1 MDRKTGLYSK
11 AAQIIRSLPQEK
23 GTAEQM
29 IAAAKKMGVKDAELA
44 HARPPTGK
52 ITREELAQHF
62 ESRLPKLRIEQYGD
76 NPSYLSRD
84 ENQRRIALQT
94 SARRG
99 QELTPEEKAEAE
111 RLQYRV
117 SASPN
122 TLTQEDEDT
131 GVEEPLATTY
141 EDYTLP
147 GGKNYRER
155 LLKLDSAGHPA
166 VQIGRNIDSLRRKI
180 DYERPIYGSDDHP
193 VMQANMKRL
202 SELEQEREKAI
213 KDYGPVREGV
223 QNYQSNHWSGH
234 PNVLA
239 HIRLSDREVGMDRDT
254 IRPIAEK
261 LAAGLGIG
269 IRDMASA
276 AASVGVQN
284 KIITPEEAAD
294 LSRFMGWRNGYDQA
308 RGNGKRLLHVEE
320 LQSDWAQ
327 EGRDKGFHDPAN
339 PYEIFETKTGK
350 TVSKHPTYAAMW
362 DAFRSI
368 PEEQAAG
375 LDYGSAMREKPPEAP
390 YVTNTQHWTDLAL
403 KNVLREAAL
412 GNYDG
417 VVFTPGQAQADRYG
431 LEKEVDSIK
440 YWPQDRTLSALQG
453 NSTRIAKQ
461 DVGPEDLPSLIGKE
475 LSEKL
480 LHPSSVRTSE
490 FDGSTYHMLQ
500 GEDMKVGGDGMKG
513 YYDNIVPKSVMNLAR
528 QHDPS
533 IKPAEPMQLPDGY
546 QGFHLPMTDQLKS
559 SILDKGFPAMKRGGR
574 VGFSQGGSADDQ
586 STPTSPAA
594 PAAQGSVP
602 VAGGIRGGTGLFQ
615 AQDEKPLEGLPPS
628 VRIPLTGEVIQ
639 AGPDPRI
646 RAVTRAYMAQSGLPY
661 NPPTKY
667 AKVDPDRARR
677 IADAYEKM
685 PHNPEDPLT
694 KASYDAMIKETL
706 AQYQAAKAAGFK
718 AEFWNPRKEKDPYEA
733 SPRLAVEDVR
743 KNHHM
748 WVYPTLDGYGSGDA
762 ITEEEARRNPM
773 LQLTGETWNGI
784 PVTVNDI
791 FRAVHDYYGHAKEG
805 VGFRHDGEENAWRSH
820 ASMFS
825 PLARLAM
832 TTETRGQ
839 NSWLNFG
846 PHGEKNQTARTEDT
860 VFAPQKMGILPHW
873 VHHEG
878 AEDFMSPQ
886 DISAMARARAKHDDS
901 VSKAL
906 AITRGFTKDGA
917 GAMMRLKP

>member
-11 AAQIIRSLPQEK
+11 AAQIIRSLPQER

-62 ESRLPKLRIEQYGD
+62 ESRLPKLRIDQYGD

-223 QNYQSNHWSGH
+223 QNYQSSHWSGH

-239 HIRLSDREVGMDRDT
+239 HIRLTDREIGPMTSWAEAKKWVEPVMQK
-254 IRPIAEK
+254 IADHMGAQPSE
-261 LAAGLGIG
+261 LGSGAAKY
-269 IRDMASA
+269 A
-276 AASVGVQN
+276 VQN
-284 KIITPEEAAD
+284 GLITPEEAAT
-294 LSRFMGWRNGYDQA
+294 LTQIKGWQNEFTGKK
-308 RGNGKRLLHVEE
+308 GIGKRLLHVEE

-327 EGRDKGFHDPAN
+327 EGRDQGFN
-339 PYEIFETKTGK
+339 TGEATQAYRNYIQGLRDRFRQK
-350 TVSKHPTYAAMW
+350 LSWMGDEDAINKRMDDTRLTAMAEALGEVDQMEKFKRAQNDEMGKVPT
-362 DAFRSI
+362 
-368 PEEQAAG
+368 G
-375 LDYGSAMREKPPEAP
+375 P
-390 YVTNTQHWTDLAL
+390 YVQNTQHWTDLAL

-431 LEKEVDSIK
+431 LEKQLDVLHYDPST
-440 YWPQDRTLSALQG
+440 QTLSG
-453 NSTRIAKQ
+453 GKNGFWPIRVPNVS
-461 DVGPEDLPSLIGKE
+461 PENLKSHIGAEMASRLLDPQNVVTDESGSSYHVLKGDDLKMG
-475 LSEKL
+475 
-480 LHPSSVRTSE
+480 
-490 FDGSTYHMLQ
+490 
-500 GEDMKVGGDGMKG
+500 GEGMKG

-574 VGFSQGGSADDQ
+574 V
-586 STPTSPAA
+586 
-594 PAAQGSVP
+594 
-602 VAGGIRGGTGLFQ
+602 
-615 AQDEKPLEGLPPS
+615 
-628 VRIPLTGEVIQ
+628 
-639 AGPDPRI
+639 
-646 RAVTRAYMAQSGLPY
+646 
-661 NPPTKY
+661 
-667 AKVDPDRARR
+667 
-677 IADAYEKM
+677 DA
-685 PHNPEDPLT
+685 
-694 KASYDAMIKETL
+694 
-706 AQYQAAKAAGFK
+706 
-718 AEFWNPRKEKDPYEA
+718 
-733 SPRLAVEDVR
+733 
-743 KNHHM
+743 
-748 WVYPTLDGYGSGDA
+748 
-762 ITEEEARRNPM
+762 
-773 LQLTGETWNGI
+773 
-784 PVTVNDI
+784 
-791 FRAVHDYYGHAKEG
+791 
-805 VGFRHDGEENAWRSH
+805 
-820 ASMFS
+820 
-825 PLARLAM
+825 
-832 TTETRGQ
+832 
-839 NSWLNFG
+839 
-846 PHGEKNQTARTEDT
+846 
-860 VFAPQKMGILPHW
+860 
-873 VHHEG
+873 
-878 AEDFMSPQ
+878 
-886 DISAMARARAKHDDS
+886 
-901 VSKAL
+901 AL